1 MRRWI
6 RLDSKPV
13 IDDRWFRVTADRCAI
28 GYGKV
33 IEPFYIVH
41 EKEWVHIYA
50 MNSRSEVLTVRQ
62 YRYAADAICTELPGG
77 VVDGEETP
85 ESAAKRELLKET
97 GHVAKRWSY
106 VGRLFA
112 NPARQT
118 NSVHIFLAEDLQLE
132 GVQTLDDSEQIT
144 WSFQSMAAIDAA
156 VPGGDFSQ
164 ALHVASLYRVRQF
177 LDARGDGLI
186 LSGSS
191 LRSY

>member
-6 RLDSKPV
+6 RLSSRPV
-13 IDDRWFRVTADRCAI
+13 IDDLWFRVTADRCAI

-33 IEPFYIVH
+33 IEPFYVVH
-41 EKEWVHIYA
+41 EKEWVHVYA
-50 MNSRSEVLTVRQ
+50 INDRSEVLTVRQ

-85 ESAAKRELLKET
+85 ETAAKRELLEET

-118 NSVHIFLAEDLQLE
+118 NSVHIFLAEDVHLVGDQN
-132 GVQTLDDSEQIT
+132 LDDSEQIT
-144 WSFQSMAAIDAA
+144 WSFQSQAALDEA
-156 VPGGDFSQ
+156 VLCGDFSQ
-164 ALHVASLYRVRQF
+164 ALHVASLYRAQHLLRT
-177 LDARGDGLI
+177 RGDGPR
-186 LSGSS
+186 SPGSAP
-191 LRSY
+191 